1 MKVFE
6 CCCFSCIIEIV
17 VQFTDRFDTSYVS
30 IAKRLTSYVLTQ
42 STLKSVT
49 MDHGSEVDDV
59 SFRESQS
66 ETEFE
71 IELIVT
77 QLLSFTSESAFG
89 NHNDNNNIMTEPLR
103 PVNFGKVVKSG
114 RHNSETTN
122 TI

>member
-1 MKVFE
+1 
-6 CCCFSCIIEIV
+6 
-17 VQFTDRFDTSYVS
+17 
-30 IAKRLTSYVLTQ
+30 
-42 STLKSVT
+42 
-49 MDHGSEVDDV
+49 MDHDSEVDDV
-59 SFRESQS
+59 SFRESPS

-103 PVNFGKVVKSG
+103 PVNLGKVVESG